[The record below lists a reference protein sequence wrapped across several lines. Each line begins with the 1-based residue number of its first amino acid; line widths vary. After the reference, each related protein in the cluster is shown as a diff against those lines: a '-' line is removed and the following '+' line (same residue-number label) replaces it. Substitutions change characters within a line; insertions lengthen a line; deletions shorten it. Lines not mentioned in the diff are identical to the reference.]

1 MSIIHTH
8 FYYESFPIAIVV
20 AQLSIKIIQFRIST
34 TTAVA
39 ETQSQQQGASG
50 QFQPIQIYISDQQV
64 HFFKL
69 KWQKFLGLEF

>member
-1 MSIIHTH
+1 MFYVCWLFVYFMSIIHIH
-8 FYYESFPIAIVV
+8 FYYESFPIVV
-20 AQLSIKIIQFRIST
+20 AQISVKRIQFRIST

-64 HFFKL
+64 HFYY
-69 KWQKFLGLEF
+69 